1 MSYRFEVFWFWN
13 VNVCLFGKPYLR
25 GIEELEI
32 KLIFLFELSRIM
44 KSMNLLDQIAT
55 IVPIF
60 SFTNFYMDTFCMII
74 VIWALYSPI
83 IHWLWMYDSHD
94 LKQQNII

>member
-1 MSYRFEVFWFWN
+1 M
-13 VNVCLFGKPYLR
+13 CLFGKPYLR

-74 VIWALYSPI
+74 VI
-83 IHWLWMYDSHD
+83 
-94 LKQQNII
+94 